1 MKIDPVSDGCSNPPV
16 GFPLQADPGTSSQP
30 QEQRRLVGSS
40 LTSGR
45 EKLRVQVVGR
55 RAPASGP
62 RRAQLLASW
71 LLSEWQRER
80 KAHRSS
86 QLQGHSA
93 RGDLTSPIIEPL
105 PFK

>member
-1 MKIDPVSDGCSNPPV
+1 MKTDPDGCSKPSVGSPV
-16 GFPLQADPGTSSQP
+16 QADPGTSTQP
-30 QEQRRLVGSS
+30 QEQRRFVGSS

-55 RAPASGP
+55 RTPGSAL

-71 LLSEWQRER
+71 LLSEWHRER
-80 KAHRSS
+80 KEHRSS

-93 RGDLTSPIIEPL
+93 RSDLTSPIIEPL
-105 PFK
+105 LFE